1 MANAAETVV
10 RRYYDAFNAG
20 DRPGMIACL
29 SEDFQHDVNEG
40 VRRDGRARFA
50 EFMAHMDRCY
60 REQLRDIVVMAA
72 PDGRRA
78 AAEFVVHG
86 TYLATDAGLPP
97 ARGQAYV
104 LPAGA
109 FFSVRDGQITR
120 VTTYYNLK
128 NWIQQVSG

>member
-20 DRPGMIACL
+20 DRPRMIACL

-50 EFMAHMDRCY
+50 EFMAHMDLCY